1 LGDGVSSAPSASQR
15 VAGQAHWSIL
25 AKIATLVGTLGV
37 SVVCARKLGKDE
49 YGVLSLAKNM
59 VTFGVMAA
67 SLGLDRAL
75 LRFVPEL
82 EHRRA
87 GAGLR
92 RLFAWVIGVQAAA
105 LAIASA
111 LLLLLAPIWRSLFM
125 PGIVPLLP
133 LICVVTAAFTLKET
147 IYQLHF
153 ALARAKVLTI
163 ATTITGAGWLVLTVW
178 WLARGASSEAA
189 LLAQAASLVAAVV
202 YLLPSLRNA
211 LRSVPAQSDEVVSTR
226 RVGIYAANGV
236 GSSLVNLIVQRQSEV
251 YFLAAVAPPA
261 VVGFYDLGYSLPQL
275 GLELLPLSLYAVVL
289 SAITSSYQRDPSRL
303 GVLTGWFYKL
313 LALVTVPFALLG
325 AVWADRLLVLLY
337 GAPMEPAGQIARV
350 FSVLH
355 LLPFVS
361 LPVGVALNVVEKAH
375 RTLALGILQVGV
387 NLGLD
392 LLLIPR
398 YQVKGAIA
406 AVALSFLLV
415 TPVTIWYALRLTGP
429 LEFPWRW
436 MGRLALALSPGLL
449 PGLARPWLGA
459 GWGGTISGIAA
470 SAFLMGL
477 GFRYGRLLGTEEL
490 YRLRE
495 VSFPGKR
502 FVVRFLEP

>member
-1 LGDGVSSAPSASQR
+1 MTASPSASQR

-25 AKIATLVGTLGV
+25 AKVATLAGTLGV
-37 SVVCARKLGKDE
+37 SVVCARQLGKDE
-49 YGVLSLAKNM
+49 FGVLSLARNM
-59 VTFGVMAA
+59 VTFGVLAA

-82 EHRRA
+82 EHRRS
-87 GAGLR
+87 GAGIR
-92 RLFAWVIGVQAAA
+92 RLFGAVVAVQAAA
-105 LAIASA
+105 LAVSAA
-111 LLLLLAPIWRSLFM
+111 LLLLLAPLWKSLFM

-163 ATTITGAGWLVLTVW
+163 ATTITGAGWLLLTAW
-178 WLARGASSEAA
+178 WLRRGATSEAA
-189 LLAQAASLVAAVV
+189 LLAQAAALVAAIV
-202 YLLPSLRNA
+202 YLLPSLRAA
-211 LRSVPAQSDEVVSTR
+211 LRSVPDESPGTVSAS
-226 RVGIYAANGV
+226 RVGTYAANGV

-303 GVLTGWFYKL
+303 GHLTGWFYKL

-325 AVWADRLLVLLY
+325 AIWADRLLVLLY
-337 GAPMEPAGQIARV
+337 GAPMAPAGQIARV

-361 LPVGVALNVVEKAH
+361 LPIGVALNVVEKAH
-375 RTLALGILQVGV
+375 RTLAWGLLQVAV
-387 NLGLD
+387 NIGLD

-398 YQVKGAIA
+398 FQVEGAIA
-406 AVALSFLLV
+406 AVVLSFLLV
-415 TPVTIWYALRLTGP
+415 TPITIRYAVRLTGP
-429 LEFPWRW
+429 LEFPWAW
-436 MGRLALALSPGLL
+436 MGRLVLALAPGLL
-449 PGLARPWLGA
+449 PGLARPWLSP
-459 GWGGTISGIAA
+459 GWAGTIAGVAA
-470 SAFLMGL
+470 SVLLMAV
-477 GFRYGRLLGTEEL
+477 GFRFAKLLGPEEL

-495 VSFPGKR
+495 ASFPGKR
-502 FVVRFLEP
+502 LVLRALGV